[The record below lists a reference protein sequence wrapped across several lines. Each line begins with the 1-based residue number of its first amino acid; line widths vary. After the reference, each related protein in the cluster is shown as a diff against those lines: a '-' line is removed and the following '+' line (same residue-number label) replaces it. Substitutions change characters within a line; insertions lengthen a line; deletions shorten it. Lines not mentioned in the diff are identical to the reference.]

1 MLDDAKRMS
10 YITAGDQISFDLSRL
25 DVEAALI
32 VGQGHDSHDAEMSCG
47 PEGIV
52 SPVMGENHEDGD
64 GCTGPNVCTPPAH
77 RESPVICLHVF
88 LLYL

>member
-1 MLDDAKRMS
+1 MS

-32 VGQGHDSHDAEMSCG
+32 VGQGHYSHDAEMSCG
-47 PEGIV
+47 PE
-52 SPVMGENHEDGD
+52 GENHEDGD

-77 RESPVICLHVF
+77 RVGAVGARRI
-88 LLYL
+88 LLWR